1 MALRSR
7 LVATRGVAI
16 ERIKPSIHGA
26 AGHDLAQQ
34 LDLERDL
41 QRECGR
47 SQDFMEGAMA
57 FVQKRKAVF
66 KSR

>member
-1 MALRSR
+1 MDSNKRRFHAGGGR
-7 LVATRGVAI
+7 
-16 ERIKPSIHGA
+16 ER
-26 AGHDLAQQ
+26 AQK

-47 SQDFMEGAMA
+47 SQDFREGTIA
-57 FVQKRKAVF
+57 FVQKRKGVF